1 MPNECRELIKSGSIY
16 SAQLWD
22 PAEAGYAMCVMA
34 TMMLD
39 GQTIGA
45 GSDLGLASYSDMIV
59 NADNSNI
66 VEGAGW
72 ISLKADNVDNYNF

>member
-1 MPNECRELIKSGSIY
+1 
-16 SAQLWD
+16 
-22 PAEAGYAMCVMA
+22 MCVMA

>member
-1 MPNECRELIKSGSIY
+1 
-16 SAQLWD
+16 
-22 PAEAGYAMCVMA
+22 MCVMA
-34 TMMLD
+34 AMMLD

-45 GSDLGLASYSDMIV
+45 GTDLGLASYSDLVV